1 MTQPTNY
8 KLTKVEQV
16 YDDAGSMKAGQYRA
30 YITDQKLSKSYDEQ
44 MALVLTI
51 TNANGEKMQISSSV
65 NGDEK
70 MSFDAAIDRMVK
82 AYEEK
87 LSWLNAQITA
97 M

>member
-1 MTQPTNY
+1 MAAQ
-8 KLTKVEQV
+8 TKVSNEINI
-16 YDDAGSMKAGQYRA
+16 G
-30 YITDQKLSKSYDEQ
+30 LWP
-44 MALVLTI
+44 
-51 TNANGEKMQISSSV
+51 ISSSV